1 MRYTYS
7 FLFVF
12 FFFLIL
18 VVDAKPKFR
27 PNLRKVNIPE
37 FEPQTPVEVEEPP
50 FHHEEQL
57 DHVEEG
63 TEVLVEGRIDGRFDI
78 DLKCAGGSKCIPLH
92 ICVRPSEQAFVFN
105 AMFNSG
111 IYDLEERRYFFLEK
125 ETFIRVSIVVTVN
138 DYWTKL
144 YEHRMDYESI
154 RSVRVKGKI
163 NMDLLDVFQPELEL
177 ATDEEAKKK
186 FKKI

>member
-92 ICVRPSEQAFVFN
+92 ICVRPSEQ
-105 AMFNSG
+105 
-111 IYDLEERRYFFLEK
+111 
-125 ETFIRVSIVVTVN
+125 VTVN